1 MGHTAYRRIPQIR
14 WLIMVD
20 HHIQPIQAI
29 SSRRTEF
36 LDGAPL
42 MSEPALRLED
52 GTKCAAAQLLQIAV
66 RLPRDIMG

>member
-1 MGHTAYRRIPQIR
+1 MAYYPKSIKKSIQIR
-14 WLIMVD
+14 WLI
-20 HHIQPIQAI
+20 II
-29 SSRRTEF
+29 SKPLQLAGSEF

-66 RLPRDIMG
+66 RLPRDLMG